1 MELFVFVC
9 FFSFSISIF
18 RDVCIL
24 YELCLH
30 VCMCTACLP
39 GAQESQKRTSDS
51 LELEL
56 KSDLCL
62 LEEQQVF
69 LITETR
75 LQLWVEFYVE
85 ILADIHKH

>member
-9 FFSFSISIF
+9 FFSFHF
-18 RDVCIL
+18 NFLKDMCIL

-39 GAQESQKRTSDS
+39 GAQEGQRRASDS
-51 LELEL
+51 LGLEV

-62 LEEQQVF
+62 LEEQQVLF
-69 LITETR
+69 ITETH
-75 LQLWVEFYVE
+75 LQMWVELYVD